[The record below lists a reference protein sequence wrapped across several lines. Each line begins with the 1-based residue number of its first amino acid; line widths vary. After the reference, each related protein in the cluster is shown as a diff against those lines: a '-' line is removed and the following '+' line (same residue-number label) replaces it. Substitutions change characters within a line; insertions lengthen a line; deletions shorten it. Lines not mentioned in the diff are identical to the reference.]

1 MFWKVL
7 KTAFAEWVRHRSA
20 RLGAALAYYS
30 VFSMGPLLL
39 IVTSIAG
46 LFFGA
51 DAVRDGLTAQFK
63 SLLGETGSKAVEAML
78 AGASSAQSGVIA
90 GMTGRRPAP
99 RRGAGGRRPTQ
110 GRHEH
115 HLER

>member
-1 MFWKVL
+1 MTWTVL
-7 KTAFAEWVRHRSA
+7 KTAVDQWFRHRSA

-51 DAVRDGLTAQFK
+51 DAVRGSLTSQFK

-78 AGASSAQSGVIA
+78 AGASSEHSGMIA
-90 GMTGRRPAP
+90 GLPGSSSFSSPPWASWSSSRTP
-99 RRGAGGRRPTQ
+99 
-110 GRHEH
+110 
-115 HLER
+115 